1 MNDFSHDEL
10 QQVIRKYD
18 GEYKRLKKQAVD
30 SAQKLSDLEERALKA
45 ERECKE
51 MFDQALCYKENDERL
66 KEHV

>member
-30 SAQKLSDLEERALKA
+30 SA
-45 ERECKE
+45 
-51 MFDQALCYKENDERL
+51 
-66 KEHV
+66 